1 MDVTNQIRLE
11 RERREALVKGNILQ
25 SMGVSESLSKATPTD
40 ITKGEK
46 SNELF
51 NAEEIEKAHNELF
64 EKAVYADTAQNRKL
78 GRVGQEWHRGK
89 GVKTDNTSSSR
100 KKKVDREAER
110 QARWKEIQAMREKE
124 RKSAEN
130 FIKTGKLSEESM
142 KKLVDSIDIKS
153 IPVNVIKTDEDMER
167 VFHNHNSEGTL
178 GRYLTAKTTV
188 GDVDITLRLSYN
200 GYLDL
205 RKNAEVSLETDD
217 DSGSITSYD
226 DDIEN
231 EEKLYYKFLDNHLND
246 FHKEIEKKLTE
257 SVQND
262 KAYKKYFERKKI
274 FDKLDDESFEALSTA
289 TKKDLPWLKSQLKN
303 KVTDEDGK
311 NYQQAVKI
319 TIKEL
324 EGK

>member
-51 NAEEIEKAHNELF
+51 DAEEIEKAHNELF

-89 GVKTDNTSSSR
+89 ANDV
-100 KKKVDREAER
+100 KKKE
-110 QARWKEIQAMREKE
+110 
-124 RKSAEN
+124 
-130 FIKTGKLSEESM
+130 
-142 KKLVDSIDIKS
+142 
-153 IPVNVIKTDEDMER
+153 
-167 VFHNHNSEGTL
+167 
-178 GRYLTAKTTV
+178 
-188 GDVDITLRLSYN
+188 
-200 GYLDL
+200 
-205 RKNAEVSLETDD
+205 
-217 DSGSITSYD
+217 
-226 DDIEN
+226 
-231 EEKLYYKFLDNHLND
+231 
-246 FHKEIEKKLTE
+246 
-257 SVQND
+257 
-262 KAYKKYFERKKI
+262 I